1 MSCINKFTEV
11 QNKINELD
19 SAVMECEAKVREL
32 QAKEM
37 ALVAREK
44 ALTSK
49 SLTAKDVEELQN
61 IKLEQKALAEEL
73 RKAEAKKIEAEYMAM
88 SLAKSLLT
96 SFGRSVENDDGSR
109 VSTEFSKE
117 LRAEFSKKAS
127 PKVAKLCRLLA
138 EVGQSY
144 EDIEALE
151 CEYKAHTRLINEFL
165 ADKCNGIGTYSSDF
179 FNTSADLNAKY
190 LEIVPAKTRN
200 FISNLNAPIYWY

>member
-1 MSCINKFTEV
+1 MSCINRFTEV

-19 SAVMECEAKVREL
+19 SAVMECKAKVREL

-37 ALVAREK
+37 ALVARERV
-44 ALTSK
+44 LMSK
-49 SLTAKDVEELQN
+49 SLDARAIEELET
-61 IKLEQKALAEEL
+61 IKLEQKVLAEEI
-73 RKAEAKKIEAEYMAM
+73 RQAEAKKIEDEYMAM
-88 SLAKSLLT
+88 SLSKSLLT
-96 SFGRSVENDDGSR
+96 SFGISIENDDGSR

-138 EVGQSY
+138 EVGQAY

-151 CEYKAHTRLINEFL
+151 CEYKAHTGLINAFL

-179 FNTSADLNAKY
+179 FNTSADLKAKY

-200 FISNLNAPIYWY
+200 FISNLNAPIYRY

>member
-49 SLTAKDVEELQN
+49 SLTAKDIEELET
-61 IKLEQKALAEEL
+61 IKLEQKELAEEL
-73 RKAEAKKIEAEYMAM
+73 RKAEAHKVEVEYMAM
-88 SLAKSLLT
+88 SLSKSLLT
-96 SFGRSVENDDGSR
+96 SFGASMENEAGNR
-109 VSTEFSKE
+109 ISTEYSKE
-117 LRAEFSKKAS
+117 LRVEFSKKAS

-138 EVGQSY
+138 EVGQAY

-151 CEYKAHTRLINEFL
+151 CEYKAHTGLINAFL
-165 ADKCNGIGTYSSDF
+165 ADKCNSIGTYSSDF
-179 FNTSADLNAKY
+179 FNTSADLKAKY

-200 FISNLNAPIYWY
+200 FISNLNAPIYRY